1 MSRVVRRIQLEGC
14 VLGRDRIRRKLD
26 YNIQK
31 EGKLYQKELKI
42 VLLNVSEKGVRD
54 DSYRNSFSAI
64 LKSEFKYI
72 QLKNERKMNGESK

>member
-1 MSRVVRRIQLEGC
+1 M
-14 VLGRDRIRRKLD
+14 RRKLD

-42 VLLNVSEKGVRD
+42 VLLNVAEKGVRD